1 MKMSIAWLVI
11 FILLWTGFLTGIAS
25 LVTSGRV
32 QARFAQLVWRGA
44 ALLSVVP
51 LLAIGVSRLL
61 PEKLPSA
68 LPGIP
73 YAEPA
78 AGMVSSAT
86 TSFQS
91 AVSGPQWAWTAP
103 ALLAV
108 LVTGWG
114 LRFGSALLAQLR
126 LQRLKSRSKVHRR
139 DIDAFPLTQL
149 GLERVPDV
157 RLIPAGSP
165 FIAGFVRREIYV
177 PEGLDTPR
185 DLRQVAIHEC
195 VHLRRGDLVTR
206 PLERLVADLFWF
218 SPFAWMMRRE
228 LDFWREAVCDEIAS
242 SLSGDRIGY
251 ARTLTQAARI
261 AAPVRA
267 LPVSAFIL
275 PRKRSLPMRINR
287 LLEHRPARARPL
299 TALGASLVALA
310 VSPLA
315 LAQAGEE
322 IVPADGKKDG
332 AASFDFAVLISPEA
346 RVSSD
351 FGERADPVNR
361 KVSFHRGTD
370 IKAPMGTPVH
380 TPGCGKVVF
389 SAFREGY
396 GETIE
401 IAYGDGSKM
410 RFAQLSRRMVSVGD
424 EVRAGTVIGKVGAS
438 GRATGPHLHLEHW
451 MPQTDPATG
460 DVEMKPVDPR
470 KSAGLV
476 LYAAG

>member
-1 MKMSIAWLVI
+1 
-11 FILLWTGFLTGIAS
+11 
-25 LVTSGRV
+25 
-32 QARFAQLVWRGA
+32 
-44 ALLSVVP
+44 
-51 LLAIGVSRLL
+51 
-61 PEKLPSA
+61 
-68 LPGIP
+68 
-73 YAEPA
+73 
-78 AGMVSSAT
+78 
-86 TSFQS
+86 
-91 AVSGPQWAWTAP
+91 
-103 ALLAV
+103 
-108 LVTGWG
+108 
-114 LRFGSALLAQLR
+114 
-126 LQRLKSRSKVHRR
+126 
-139 DIDAFPLTQL
+139 
-149 GLERVPDV
+149 
-157 RLIPAGSP
+157 
-165 FIAGFVRREIYV
+165 
-177 PEGLDTPR
+177 
-185 DLRQVAIHEC
+185 
-195 VHLRRGDLVTR
+195 
-206 PLERLVADLFWF
+206 
-218 SPFAWMMRRE
+218 
-228 LDFWREAVCDEIAS
+228 
-242 SLSGDRIGY
+242 
-251 ARTLTQAARI
+251 
-261 AAPVRA
+261 
-267 LPVSAFIL
+267 
-275 PRKRSLPMRINR
+275 MRINR

-438 GRATGPHLHLEHW
+438 GRATGPHLHWGMKWHDARIDPLLIAGP
-451 MPQTDPATG
+451 MPQG
-460 DVEMKPVDPR
+460 R
-470 KSAGLV
+470 
-476 LYAAG
+476 